1 MFIMKNR
8 IKTVLCLAL
17 CLMAY
22 ISAAVSVRCTAQA
35 QEAEN
40 VSGAE
45 IKPSELY
52 ARSAVLM
59 DAGSG
64 RILFAKNGQEEMPMA
79 STTKIM
85 TCIMIGDIPHAQI
98 YGL

>member
-22 ISAAVSVRCTAQA
+22 ISAAVSIPCTVQA
-35 QEAEN
+35 QGAEGG
-40 VSGAE
+40 SAAE

-59 DAGSG
+59 DAETG
-64 RILFAKNGQEEMPMA
+64 RIDFRPQQEEQRKSAADGLIKPEECVCRS
-79 STTKIM
+79 STL
-85 TCIMIGDIPHAQI
+85 D
-98 YGL
+98 

>member
-1 MFIMKNR
+1 MFIRKNR
-8 IKTVLCLAL
+8 IKAVLVLIL

-22 ISAAVSVRCTAQA
+22 ISAAVSVPCAVKA
-35 QEAEN
+35 QEAEGD
-40 VSGAE
+40 SGAE

-64 RILFAKNGQEEMPMA
+64 RI
-79 STTKIM
+79 
-85 TCIMIGDIPHAQI
+85 
-98 YGL
+98 